1 MQEIFVQPIHTTVTG
16 RARFK
21 VNGLYGSELMKRH
34 LASNL
39 SNEDGIRSFSI
50 NTLTGNILIFYQL
63 HNTHIKVA
71 ARIEGLVL
79 EYNKANGNR
88 LFEKKKRRERKSIWL
103 TSERKNTRNTAR
115 AKQREKI
122 LDILPAVTTSQ
133 RVESWHLN
141 SSDYVMRS
149 FNTDQDA
156 GLSPAVALE
165 RIKKF
170 GLNVMPE
177 TPRRSA
183 WSILFEQVKSIPVII
198 LLFASGLSIF
208 TGGMIDALVILSV
221 VAINATIG
229 YITENQAEKI
239 IHSLKRLIKPSAVVI
254 RGGSAREIRAEE
266 VVVGDLLALRAG
278 VYITADCRVIDT
290 NLLTVDE
297 SALTGESAPVLKTSE
312 TLMTDPAGKDIP
324 VADRINMVYA
334 GTLVTGGQGLAVVVA
349 TGKFTEIGRIQML
362 VGEAESPETPME
374 KQLNKI
380 GGQLVAI
387 GGGVCGIM
395 FLIGLL
401 RGYRLL
407 EMLKMSISLAV
418 AAIPEGLPTV
428 ATTTLTLGIMNMRK
442 RNVIIRH
449 LDAVE
454 ALGSIQTICLDKTG
468 TITMN
473 RMTVVEIH
481 AGMKRLKAANG
492 KFLNEGEFVNPHA
505 CKELLKLI
513 HVTTLCNET
522 EIIMQ
527 NEGYTLKGTST
538 ESAFVHMAI
547 NSGIDVVALREKFP
561 LIKIQHRAERQNFMI
576 TVHQSV
582 HERRFI
588 ALKGSPPEVQAM
600 CTWQIRDG
608 NTVPITEDDREM
620 IAAENERMSGNALR
634 VLGVAY
640 QHTENGEDPDFQN
653 GFVWLGLIGMTD
665 PVRGGVKELIHEF
678 HVAGIDTVMIT
689 GDQMPTAYAIGK
701 ELNLSGNGELKI
713 LESTQLSTID
723 PDVLKLLCENVHVFA
738 RVSPAHKLQIV
749 QAFQRAG
756 KVVAMTGD
764 GINDGPALKA
774 ADIGIAMG
782 HSGTDVAREVADIV
796 LEDDN
801 LDTMV
806 AAVSHGRTIY
816 NNIRKSLRF
825 LLSTNLSEII
835 VTFGAVAGGLGHPL
849 NSMQL
854 LWINLMSDVFPAIA
868 LSLEPPEPDVLKKPP
883 RNPGE
888 PIVKGSDFKRISVE
902 ASMLSTST
910 IGAYL
915 YGIMRYGSGPRA
927 STMAFTSLTT
937 AQLLHAISCRSET
950 HSIFDKYRNRPALP
964 SNKYLNLA
972 LGGSLFLQL
981 LTFVVPGLRNI
992 LRIAPISI
1000 SDGIV
1005 IGGSAIL
1012 PLLINEGAKKG
1023 REKEE
1028 HVT

>member
-1 MQEIFVQPIHTTVTG
+1 MQDAFVQPIHTTVTG
-16 RARFK
+16 RARFR
-21 VNGLYGSELMKRH
+21 VNGLYGSELLKRH
-34 LASNL
+34 IESNL
-39 SNEDGIRSFSI
+39 SGEDGIRGFSI
-50 NTLTGNILIFYQL
+50 NTLTGNILVFYHL
-63 HNTHIKVA
+63 RNTPTKVA
-71 ARIEGLVL
+71 ARIECLVL
-79 EYNKANGNR
+79 EYKKTYGKRIFVKKERRSQKR
-88 LFEKKKRRERKSIWL
+88 LWI
-103 TSERKNTRNTAR
+103 TSERKDTRGKTHSKR
-115 AKQREKI
+115 REKTAKRLP
-122 LDILPAVTTSQ
+122 LDTFDQ
-133 RVESWHLN
+133 RVEPWHLK
-141 SSDYVMRS
+141 SSDYAMC
-149 FNTDQDA
+149 FFTTDKDA
-156 GLSPAVALE
+156 GLSPAVAVE

-177 TPRRSA
+177 TPRRSV
-183 WSILFEQVKSIPVII
+183 WSILFEQLKSIPVMI

-208 TGGMIDALVILSV
+208 TGGMVDALVILSV

-229 YITENQAEKI
+229 CVTENQAEKI

-254 RGGSAREIRAEE
+254 RGGGAKEIRAEE
-266 VVVGDLLALRAG
+266 IVVGDLLALRAG

-290 NLLTVDE
+290 HLLTVDE
-297 SALTGESAPVLKTSE
+297 SALTGESVPALKTSE
-312 TLMTDPAGKDIP
+312 TLITDPAGKEVP

-334 GTLVTGGQGLAVVVA
+334 GTLVTGGQGYAVVIA
-349 TGKFTEIGRIQML
+349 TGRFTEIGKIQML
-362 VGEAESPETPME
+362 VGEAESPETPLE

-380 GGQLVAI
+380 GGQMVAI
-387 GGGVCGIM
+387 GGSVCGIM
-395 FLIGLL
+395 FFIGLL

-473 RMTVVEIH
+473 RMTVVEIY

-492 KFLNEGEFVNPHA
+492 KFLHEEEFVNPHA
-505 CKELLKLI
+505 CDGLLKLI
-513 HVTTLCNET
+513 QVTTLCNET

-538 ESAFVHMAI
+538 ESAFVHLAI
-547 NSGIDVVALREKFP
+547 SAGIDVVSLREKFP
-561 LIKIQHRAERQNFMI
+561 LVEVQHRAERRNFMI
-576 TVHQSV
+576 TLHQPEGNGKFV
-582 HERRFI
+582 
-588 ALKGSPPEVQAM
+588 ALKGSPLEVQAM
-600 CTWQIRDG
+600 CGWQIKDG
-608 NTVPITEDDREM
+608 DRAPITEDD
-620 IAAENERMSGNALR
+620 IAVLTAENERMAGAALR

-640 QHTENGEDPDFQN
+640 KHTENGEDPDLQN
-653 GFVWLGLIGMTD
+653 GFIWLGLIGMTD
-665 PVRGGVKELIHEF
+665 PVRSGVKELISKLHGS
-678 HVAGIDTVMIT
+678 GIDTVMIT

-749 QAFQRAG
+749 QALQRAG

-902 ASMLSTST
+902 ASMLSASA
-910 IGAYL
+910 IGAYV

-950 HSIFDKYRNRPALP
+950 HSIFDKYRNRSPLP
-964 SNKYLNLA
+964 PNKYLNIA
-972 LGGSLFLQL
+972 LGGSLFLQV
-981 LTFVVPGLRNI
+981 LTFTIPGLRNI

-1000 SDGIV
+1000 LDGIIV
-1005 IGGSAIL
+1005 GGSAIL
-1012 PLLINEGAKKG
+1012 PLLINEGIKKG
-1023 REKEE
+1023 NEKGE
-1028 HVT
+1028 TP